1 MAGKTGSKG
10 GGRRPQ
16 PGNNPGD
23 EAAAGTP
30 GTGEA
35 VCPVCRGSGRAG
47 NAPCENCGGSGR
59 IIEGIG
65 GG

>member
-1 MAGKTGSKG
+1 MTGKTGPKG
-10 GGRRPQ
+10 GARRE

-23 EAAAGTP
+23 EAAPGTP

-35 VCPVCRGSGRAG
+35 VCPVCRGSGRRAG
-47 NAPCENCGGSGR
+47 EACDNCGGTGR

-65 GG
+65 GA